1 MSGLARAVYAI
12 ARTKRRRF
20 LWCVW
25 WTGEPTAKPF
35 RPPDAWGGGA
45 HTEEEAKVLAEKAAG
60 MPLEQIDGHW
70 AGAWKRVRAGHA
82 PFPSRTAR
90 PETAASKDGEE
101 REQRARPV
109 DPHALLGVDAS
120 ASLDE
125 LKAAFRKKALEH
137 HPDRGGAPAQF
148 MAIKR
153 AYDTIMKRR
162 ARGRQEK
169 PGPKRATR

>member
-25 WTGEPTAKPF
+25 WSGEPTAKPF

-45 HTEEEAKVLAEKAAG
+45 HTEEEAKLLAEKAAG

-70 AGAWKRVRAGHA
+70 AGAWKRVRAGLPA
-82 PFPSRTAR
+82 FPSRTAR
-90 PETAASKDGEE
+90 PATAASTAREE
-101 REQRARPV
+101 RARPI

-120 ASLDE
+120 ATLDE
-125 LKAAFRKKALEH
+125 LKAAFRTKALEH
-137 HPDRGGAPAQF
+137 HPDRGGAPEQF
-148 MAIKR
+148 MAVKR
-153 AYDTIMKRR
+153 AYDTLVKRR
-162 ARGRQEK
+162 ERAGTQRR
-169 PGPKRATR
+169 RATR